1 MAKILSVRMTFTEE
15 VLGSAPNNEELMA
28 DYIASKAP
36 DAKKKSEEIEAVGAE
51 DVLDRMMTVFPRDE
65 HGRPFVF
72 DYVFKGM
79 LKDSIGFLR
88 TISSSKCSK
97 LKAYKKAVDGRIFI
111 SDRRVYFHN
120 SEGSNSIYIDI
131 GDCQRPLRADTPQGP
146 RTALAISETIP
157 AGCYVDVSFILL
169 DDTLLPIVRECLDY
183 GKLHGF
189 GQWRNSG
196 KGKFAWKELECRDA
210 TLDEILSG
218 APASPTKH

>member
-1 MAKILSVRMTFTEE
+1 MGKVLKVRMTFTEE
-15 VLGSAPNNEELMA
+15 VLGSAPNNEQLMA
-28 DYIASKAP
+28 DYISSKAP
-36 DAKKKSEEIEAVGAE
+36 DAKNREEEVESVGVE
-51 DVLDRMMTVFPRDE
+51 GVLDRMMTVFPRDE

-88 TISSSKCSK
+88 TVSGSKSSK

-120 SEGSNSIYIDI
+120 PEGSKSAYIDI

-157 AGCYVDVSFILL
+157 AGCYVDVAFILL
-169 DDTLLPIVRECLDY
+169 DDALLPIVKECLDF

-196 KGKFAWKELECRDA
+196 KGKFTWKELECRDA
-210 TLDEILSG
+210 SLDEILNTS
-218 APASPTKH
+218 SSDSDK